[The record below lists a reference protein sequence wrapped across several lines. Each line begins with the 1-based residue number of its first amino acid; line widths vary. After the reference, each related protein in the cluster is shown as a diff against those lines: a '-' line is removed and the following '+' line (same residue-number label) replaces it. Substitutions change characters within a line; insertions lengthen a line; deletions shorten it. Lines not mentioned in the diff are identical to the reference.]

1 MQRLQAESYTATIS
15 HEMRTPLGSVLF
27 FLHMII
33 SILMDR
39 YRDTAF
45 FEIEKY
51 LSMIEGQLTLM
62 QTFVSDLIDIKTLQE
77 GVFTLQNEP
86 FNVVDTLSGIFQ
98 VFKPQAVAKG
108 LVLGINYRDTVDENL
123 TLVGDKRRFT
133 QVMINLIRNALKFTL
148 KGHI

>member
-33 SILMDR
+33 SLLMDR

-45 FEIEKY
+45 FDIEKY

-86 FNVVDTLSGIFQ
+86 FNVVDTLSGIF
-98 VFKPQAVAKG
+98 
-108 LVLGINYRDTVDENL
+108 
-123 TLVGDKRRFT
+123 
-133 QVMINLIRNALKFTL
+133 
-148 KGHI
+148 